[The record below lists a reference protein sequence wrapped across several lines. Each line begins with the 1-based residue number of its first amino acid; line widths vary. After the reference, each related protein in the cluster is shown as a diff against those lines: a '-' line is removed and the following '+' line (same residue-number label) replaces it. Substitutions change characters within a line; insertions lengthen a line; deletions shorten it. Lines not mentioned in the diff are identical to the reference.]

1 MRKAMKVLV
10 VDDEPDV
17 VKLITMSI
25 NLQEPDWE
33 VLAAYD
39 GETALDLVADE
50 NPDVVLLD
58 VAMPEM
64 DGFQVLKQIRLFSDV
79 PVIMVTVR
87 DSELEKVRGLE
98 LGADDYITKPF
109 SHLELLARVRAVLR
123 RARGLPLTHE
133 EPFTSGDI
141 RVDFDRRKVTVRGK
155 EVPLTSTEYRLLYYL
170 VRNAGRVLTHEDLLA
185 HVWGREYTDE
195 INYLK
200 VYISRLRAKLEKDPR
215 NPQYILTEHGVGYW
229 FRKL

>member
-1 MRKAMKVLV
+1 MKVLV

-25 NLQEPDWE
+25 KLQEPDWE

-64 DGFQVLKQIRLFSDV
+64 DGFQVLEQIRLFSDV

-123 RARGLPLTHE
+123 RAKGLPLAHE
-133 EPFTSGDI
+133 EPFVSGDI
-141 RVDFDRRKVTVRGK
+141 RVDFDQRKVTVRGK
-155 EVPLTSTEYRLLYYL
+155 EVPLTSTEYRLLYHL
-170 VRNAGRVLTHEDLLA
+170 VRNAGRVLTHESLLA

-200 VYISRLRAKLEKDPR
+200 VYISRLRAKLEEDPR
-215 NPQYILTEHGVGYW
+215 NPRYILTEHGVGYW
-229 FRKL
+229 FRKI

>member
-1 MRKAMKVLV
+1 MKVLV

>member
-1 MRKAMKVLV
+1 MKVLV

-229 FRKL
+229 FRKI